1 MPLPAPVVEP
11 ICAGILE
18 FLSGW
23 AMVAFLATCKTA
35 QGARM
40 HNAAVQDVKDRF
52 ARVNAFLRA
61 AVMQGRLWLPG
72 FDRARLA
79 SAQLFPVDMLPR
91 LPGRNMQRILDET
104 FAMNPRPPTS
114 EAFRDW
120 LAIHRPEYLEDSD
133 NVSFMLH
140 DNHGAGSSL
149 SGSPD
154 FELLSEM
161 LSRVEAPL
169 YSPDWG
175 STQQCPILINGLAAL
190 HHPAFLLI
198 WCDYKG
204 FPVLLYAR
212 AKILALPWAV
222 VLR

>member
-18 FLSGW
+18 FLHGW
-23 AMVAFLATCKTA
+23 ALVAFLATCKTA
-35 QGARM
+35 QGCRT
-40 HNAAVQDVKDRF
+40 HVAAVQNVKERV

-61 AVMQGRLWLPG
+61 AVLQDRLWLPG
-72 FDRARLA
+72 FARTRLA
-79 SAQLFPVDMLPR
+79 SAQLLPVDMLNR
-91 LPGRNMQRILDET
+91 WPGRNMQRIMDET
-104 FAMNPRPPTS
+104 FAMNPRPPNP

-120 LAIHRPEYLEDSD
+120 LAKRRPEYLEDSD
-133 NVSFMLH
+133 NVSFMLRDH
-140 DNHGAGSSL
+140 HGAGSPL

-161 LSRVEAPL
+161 LSGAEAPI

-175 STQQCPILINGLAAL
+175 STQQCPILINGLAAI